1 MNMTLDELKA
11 RAKADL
17 DNAFEK
23 GKAQGGGDAQIIID
37 NMQLRDFQW
46 QGAVFPEGYD
56 FVFQMNVKTNTIN
69 AAFMGTK
76 GIKSVKVICKI
87 QGTVIMGQLVRDST
101 VEVLDLTEFSLIPSQ
116 IPYLAFNNTKLVSIL
131 GELDLSNCTTAT
143 SAFTGTTALE
153 EIRFKESTISIALD
167 FRSCTKLSAES
178 YDNIMQGL
186 SSTATGQTLTLPA
199 YETVKATYDDVSAY
213 GEGAWDILTA
223 SKTNWTI
230 AYS

>member
-37 NMQLRDFQW
+37 NMKLRDFQW

-56 FVFQMNVKTNTIN
+56 FVFQMNVGTNTIN

-76 GIKSVKVICKI
+76 GIKSVKLICKI
-87 QGTVIMGQLVRDST
+87 VGTVIMNQLVRDST

-116 IPYLAFNNTKLVSIL
+116 IPYLASNNTKLVSIL

-143 SAFTGTTALE
+143 SAFNYTTALE
-153 EIRFKESTISIALD
+153 NIRFKEGTIGISLD
-167 FRSCTKLSAES
+167 FHWSTKLSAES
-178 YDNIMQGL
+178 YDSIIKGH
-186 SSTATGQTLTLPA
+186 SKEVPVTLTLPA
-199 YETVKATYDDVSAY
+199 EATVRSVYDAKY
-213 GEGAWDILTA
+213 GSGAWDAITA
-223 SKTNWTI
+223 QYPNVTI
-230 AYS
+230 MYS